1 MKNWEI
7 NKRKYIEKYKKQNY
21 KRVPLDIAAD
31 YYRDILKPAAERA
44 GLPVNTFIKNAIQ
57 EKIDKENNNII

>member
-1 MKNWEI
+1 MGKEKNKKTVYDI
-7 NKRKYIEKYKKQNY
+7 KYAREKL
-21 KRVPLDIAAD
+21 KRVPLDLQID
-31 YYRDILKPAAERA
+31 YYNNVLKPAAERA